1 MQILFWINR
10 GLSLLNI
17 EADIK
22 ASKEHSKAG
31 RPKSAEKCKQIL
43 TSAGELFLT
52 SGFSGCSM
60 EMVAKH
66 SGVSKQTV
74 YSHFNNK
81 EALFLAVIE
90 EKCAEYQLDDRHLE
104 VADISLLQVLRER
117 GLQIVKL
124 LHDEQVIA
132 IYRVIIGEVNS
143 NPRVAEL
150 LYQAGPKHSL
160 EYLAKCFIKFTKQP
174 ITDEF
179 ADTCAVTFSS
189 LLKSELHIK
198 SILGLD
204 FALSDTEQIAH
215 VEFAIHQIE
224 MLLESNTHSSSPHSK
239 SEMLG

>member
-1 MQILFWINR
+1 
-10 GLSLLNI
+10 LSNTQT
-17 EADIK
+17 
-22 ASKEHSKAG
+22 SKAG
-31 RPKSAEKCKQIL
+31 RPKSAEKRKQVL

-60 EMVAKH
+60 EMVAKQ

-90 EKCAEYQLDDRHLE
+90 DKCAEYQLDDRHLE
-104 VADISLLQVLRER
+104 VADYSLLQVLRER

-124 LHDEQVIA
+124 LHDDQVIA

-150 LYQAGPKHSL
+150 FYQAGPKHNL
-160 EYLAKCFIKFTKQP
+160 EYLAKCFLMLAKQP
-174 ITDEF
+174 ITEEF
-179 ADTCAVTFSS
+179 AHKCAVSFFS
-189 LLKSELHIK
+189 LLQSEFHIK

-204 FALSDTEQIAH
+204 FALSDPEQIAH
-215 VEFAIHQIE
+215 VEFAIQQIE
-224 MLLESNTHSSSPHSK
+224 RLLGSK
-239 SEMLG
+239 N